1 MRASTT
7 FISASL
13 LGLAATALSQSNSVS
28 TTPHAQ
34 YSSSV
39 GVLGCKINTNRVA
52 YWPGSV
58 DCTNI
63 CVKLSYEDRSVFLL
77 RIDQS
82 GGAHDISYDAW
93 NYLQTGQSATVD
105 PIAGGSVAMEYE
117 EVDASQCADLIYTE
131 GSKLPLSASN
141 SMNFLTSCLAQPTS
155 WVAQN
160 YVLYN
165 ICDPICTLGFD
176 ETCSLDLA
184 VSNQASCPHTLGL
197 TSPLTT
203 APVYDVQYET
213 GDLVSAGTSQPA
225 PPGTK
230 IQESIGE
237 PGSPSQSSG
246 SSSPQPTPSPGA
258 FLEVSSS
265 LPGSQPTQSTSIVAE
280 SPSTTSAT
288 TSGSAATSELPSGP
302 GSNATALTTASPT
315 TTSTVVLSA
324 VYANRTAT
332 YTTASASGNPGTQ
345 TTMSVVTVFT
355 GAGTTSGSPTAAPS
369 TRPASA
375 GYRTAHVPVLILGS
389 TILITS
395 ILSIF

>member
-1 MRASTT
+1 MRGSGTL
-7 FISASL
+7 ISASL

-34 YSSSV
+34 FSSSV

-52 YWPGSV
+52 YWPGAV

-63 CVKLSYEDRSVFLL
+63 CVKLTYGERSVFLL

-105 PIAGGSVAMEYE
+105 PITGGSVAMEYE
-117 EVDASQCADLIYTE
+117 EVDASQCADLIYTN

-141 SMNFLTSCLAQPTS
+141 SMNFLTSCLDQPNS

-176 ETCSLDLA
+176 ETCTLDLT

-203 APVYDVQYET
+203 VPVYDVQYQS
-213 GDLVSAGTSQPA
+213 GDLVSAGTGQPA
-225 PPGTK
+225 PAGTK

-237 PGSPSQSSG
+237 PGSAGQSAD
-246 SSSPQPTPSPGA
+246 SSSPQPTPSPAA
-258 FLEVSSS
+258 FIEVSSS
-265 LPGSQPTQSTSIVAE
+265 LPGSQPTQSTTIVAP
-280 SPSTTSAT
+280 SSSTTSTT
-288 TSGSAATSELPSGP
+288 TSDSAATSELPNGP
-302 GSNATALTTASPT
+302 ASNATALTTASPA
-315 TTSTVVLSA
+315 TSTAALSA
-324 VYANRTAT
+324 SYANRTAT
-332 YTTASASGNPGTQ
+332 YITTSASSNAGTQ
-345 TTMSVVTVFT
+345 TTMSVVTVLT
-355 GAGTTSGSPTAAPS
+355 GAGTPTGSPTVVPS
-369 TRPASA
+369 TGPASA